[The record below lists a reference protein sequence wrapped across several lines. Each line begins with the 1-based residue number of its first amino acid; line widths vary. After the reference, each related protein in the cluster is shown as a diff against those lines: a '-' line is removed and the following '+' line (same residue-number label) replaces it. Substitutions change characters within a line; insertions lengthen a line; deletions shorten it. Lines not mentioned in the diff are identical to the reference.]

1 MTEQEFNKQ
10 VSKIESLLIG
20 FSIKLTGNKDSA
32 KDLMQETLLR
42 SYKNKDKFTMGTNFK
57 AWMTTIMYNSYINI
71 YRRKKTKNKVMRP
84 LDDHSYM
91 VEKDANGS
99 DANSVILM
107 KELHEIIET
116 LSEDFKVPFKMLL
129 DGYHYDEISEMID
142 TPMGTVKS
150 RIFYARK
157 KIQKAMQ
164 SRYDLST
171 LRAA

>member
-1 MTEQEFNKQ
+1 MTQNEFNKQ

-42 SYKNKDKFTMGTNFK
+42 SYKNKHKFTIGTNFK

-71 YRRKKTKNKVMRP
+71 YRKRKTRNKVMRP
-84 LDDHSYM
+84 LDDHSYK
-91 VEKDANGS
+91 VESNANGS

-107 KELHEIIET
+107 EELHAIIET
-116 LSEDFKVPFKMLL
+116 LNDDFKKPFKLL
-129 DGYHYDEISEMID
+129 LEGYHYDEISEMIQ

-157 KIQKAMQ
+157 KIQSAMKNK
-164 SRYDLST
+164 YDLTT